1 MNEKI
6 NIQNLTDLLVEKH
19 GMEPEHAGDFV
30 KAFFTLIEEGLEQDK
45 YVKVKGLGTFKLIE
59 VDSRE
64 SIDVN
69 TGERIEIQGHN
80 KISFTPD
87 TALKEIINRPFA
99 HFETVVL
106 NENVQFDDTPVKK
119 DNGDDFDGEAE
130 TDMTSSQE
138 VQQPKTV
145 AMPAEEEQTVDERPK
160 DEQLCGEEP
169 AENRPAE
176 PENVKEKE
184 PETPAEEP
192 KEAVAPKT
200 EEIPVTSHPELEPK
214 PETEP
219 AVDAETT
226 PNNNRTSGKA
236 SKWLA
241 GIVVFI
247 LMACGGVVGYLYL
260 PDMQEAD
267 GQHNEPAVE
276 EGISVTPPRI
286 ATDTIAP
293 VKTDTVN
300 STEVTAGKEQ
310 AEKTPVQPKK
320 ERRPAANGQVTEK
333 NNAKKGQPFVPDSV
347 NYEIEGTR
355 TEYTIQEGETLTRV
369 SLKFYGTKALW
380 PYLVKHNAKI
390 LKNPNNVPSGTT
402 IRIPKLV
409 KKR

>member
-59 VDSRE
+59 VDSRA

-87 TALKEIINRPFA
+87 TTLKEIINRPFA

-106 NENVQFDDTPVKK
+106 NENVQFDDTPVEK
-119 DNGDDFDGEAE
+119 DNEDDFDGEAE
-130 TDMTSSQE
+130 TST
-138 VQQPKTV
+138 
-145 AMPAEEEQTVDERPK
+145 
-160 DEQLCGEEP
+160 
-169 AENRPAE
+169 
-176 PENVKEKE
+176 
-184 PETPAEEP
+184 EEP
-192 KEAVAPKT
+192 KETVAPKT
-200 EEIPVTSHPELEPK
+200 EEIPVTSHPEPEPK

-219 AVDAETT
+219 VVDAETT

-267 GQHNEPAVE
+267 GQHDEPAVE

-293 VKTDTVN
+293 VKADTVN

-310 AEKTPVQPKK
+310 AEKTPVQPEK

-347 NYEIEGTR
+347 NYEIEGTQ